1 VARERAS
8 AAGRQVFFPEG
19 TGDGGLTENSER
31 ASYPSCDR
39 WGQWEELAMK
49 TITLTYVIAL
59 GGVAMIVF
67 GIYCLIKERAA
78 ELRSHIPAIQT
89 IAVGVVLIGLARA
102 VQLLLLILVTSW
114 VAAPR
119 I

>member
-1 VARERAS
+1 M
-8 AAGRQVFFPEG
+8 
-19 TGDGGLTENSER
+19 
-31 ASYPSCDR
+31 
-39 WGQWEELAMK
+39 AMK

-89 IAVGVVLIGLARA
+89 IAVGFVLIGLARA
-102 VQLLLLILVTSW
+102 AQLLLLILVTSYH
-114 VAAPR
+114 VAGPIAP
-119 I
+119 

>member
-1 VARERAS
+1 
-8 AAGRQVFFPEG
+8 
-19 TGDGGLTENSER
+19 
-31 ASYPSCDR
+31 
-39 WGQWEELAMK
+39 MK

-89 IAVGVVLIGLARA
+89 IAVGFVLIGLARA
-102 VQLLLLILVTSW
+102 VQLLLLIAVANYSVT
-114 VAAPR
+114 
-119 I
+119 